1 MDPSIWNDVQIHPN
15 VDGELFLAGAGLDDQ
30 ALSLQKQGDYLGA
43 EKVYLQA
50 LQLKLAGAGDDHIT
64 TAQTRNGLG
73 ELYIIM
79 RKFDEAE
86 DQLKRALAVFKAINS
101 QTLDAPVTI
110 ENLAQV
116 YEGKGDLQKALDTR
130 LSGDP
135 NRMSLAI
142 SSSQAHCRSLADTAP
157 DWNQYIIVISS
168 DLRGAL
174 PDTLTALPR
183 AQFNPSHQSDYVQ
196 AEQKDDNDPSPRVC
210 LAAEIQIGLTSSH

>member
-135 NRMSLAI
+135 NRMVCSNTDCMRGYFKKGDLKTCSICKVTFYCGKDCQASAI
-142 SSSQAHCRSLADTAP
+142 
-157 DWNQYIIVISS
+157 
-168 DLRGAL
+168 
-174 PDTLTALPR
+174 
-183 AQFNPSHQSDYVQ
+183 
-196 AEQKDDNDPSPRVC
+196 
-210 LAAEIQIGLTSSH
+210 